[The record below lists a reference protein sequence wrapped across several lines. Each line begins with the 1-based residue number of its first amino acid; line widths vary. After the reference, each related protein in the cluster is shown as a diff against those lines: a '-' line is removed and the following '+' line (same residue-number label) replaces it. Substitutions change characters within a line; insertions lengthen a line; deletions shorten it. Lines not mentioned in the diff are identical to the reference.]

1 MVHVRIANVV
11 CINSYSKGMHVAMYV
26 CERECLREIEKG
38 RVREGDRERE
48 IEREGLTENR
58 SSLPRSNTSVRPPEA
73 SRDLAAMA
81 TTHKAQERSTPLGP
95 SPQPTHPQSLYSN
108 RMR

>member
-1 MVHVRIANVV
+1 MF
-11 CINSYSKGMHVAMYV
+11 
-26 CERECLREIEKG
+26 ERD

-58 SSLPRSNTSVRPPEA
+58 SSLPRSNTTVRPPEA

-81 TTHKAQERSTPLGP
+81 TTHKAQERSTLLCL
-95 SPQPTHPQSLYSN
+95 SPFSTTDTPTKSIL
-108 RMR
+108 